1 MKHFIIA
8 LAALTCVAANAQ
20 IGVDAIAKQRAKDV
34 ANQNNNRNVDP
45 YGSPA
50 PAATAPTP
58 ATAPAVTSTP
68 QNSAQQ
74 AYGRFQTD
82 LFSVKTNSSPELKQQ
97 FAKDVAAVSQGAN
110 KPTASTAGKLSDHL
124 TTAMAESKLTQ
135 AKKTRVAQEVGV
147 LLNSANTPA
156 DQKQTMI
163 KDVQSTLQTGGAS
176 SESAAA
182 VAADLQAVTQE
193 VVAK

>member
-50 PAATAPTP
+50 PAT
-58 ATAPAVTSTP
+58 TAPAPAATPAVTATP
-68 QNSAQQ
+68 LNSAQQ

-82 LFSVKTNSSPELKQQ
+82 LFSVKTKSSPELKQQ
-97 FAKDVAAVSQGAN
+97 CAKDLAAVSQGAN
-110 KPTASTAGKLSDHL
+110 KPTVANAGKLSDHL
-124 TTAMAESKLTQ
+124 TTAMAEAKLAQ
-135 AKKTRVAQEVGV
+135 AKKTRVAQEVGM

-156 DQKQTMI
+156 DQKQAMV
-163 KDVQSTLQTGGAS
+163 KDVQSTLQSGGAS

-182 VAADLQAVTQE
+182 VAADLQTVTQE
-193 VVAK
+193 VTAK